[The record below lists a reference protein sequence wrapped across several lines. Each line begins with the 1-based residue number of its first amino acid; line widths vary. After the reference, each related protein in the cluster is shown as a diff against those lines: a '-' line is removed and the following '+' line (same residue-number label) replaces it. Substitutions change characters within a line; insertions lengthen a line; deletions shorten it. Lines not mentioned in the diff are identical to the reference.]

1 MNKQISKE
9 LFMEAAQLSMEMIN
23 FMREQRPDLN
33 QKLGLFALAI
43 AYATLCKGTDVNLHS
58 AVELI
63 MTIYKHTE
71 IEHE

>member
-9 LFMEAAQLSMEMIN
+9 LFIEAAQLSMEVIN
-23 FMREQRPDLN
+23 FMREKRPDLN
-33 QKLGLFALAI
+33 QKLGLFTLAV
-43 AYATLCKGTDVNLHS
+43 AYATLCKGTNVNLHS

-71 IEHE
+71 IENE